1 MGYVG
6 PGSSGWSRR
15 CTDRHLA
22 AAPYDAERMPH
33 LAQTPGEP
41 RPTGLT
47 GVLAASDLGELLR
60 LGHDRRY
67 PRGATLMLQ
76 GARPSSV
83 VIHLEG
89 WAKVVA
95 STADGRDVLLAV
107 IGVGD
112 VTGHWEAV
120 TGTTC
125 AATVT
130 ALEPCRVR
138 AITAVAFVTF
148 LEAHPRATLA
158 LLRYTITGYVRADRR
173 RTEAGT
179 LDAAHRLGSVLLELA
194 HADRHIDDDHAP
206 VELGIPISQEEIA
219 GLISA
224 SRQSVARALTTLRQ
238 RGFIATGRRSIT
250 VRDVAGLRRFTDQI

>member
-1 MGYVG
+1 
-6 PGSSGWSRR
+6 
-15 CTDRHLA
+15 
-22 AAPYDAERMPH
+22 
-33 LAQTPGEP
+33 
-41 RPTGLT
+41 
-47 GVLAASDLGELLR
+47 
-60 LGHDRRY
+60 
-67 PRGATLMLQ
+67 MLQ
-76 GARPSSV
+76 GDRPSIV
-83 VIHLEG
+83 LIHLEG
-89 WAKVVA
+89 RAKVVT

-112 VTGHWEAV
+112 LTGHWEAV

-148 LEAHPRATLA
+148 LETHPRATLA

-194 HADRHIDDDHAP
+194 HADRQIDDDHAP

>member
-1 MGYVG
+1 
-6 PGSSGWSRR
+6 
-15 CTDRHLA
+15 
-22 AAPYDAERMPH
+22 
-33 LAQTPGEP
+33 
-41 RPTGLT
+41 
-47 GVLAASDLGELLR
+47 
-60 LGHDRRY
+60 
-67 PRGATLMLQ
+67 MLQ
-76 GARPSSV
+76 GDHPSNV

-125 AATVT
+125 GATVT
-130 ALEPCRVR
+130 TLEPCRVR

-158 LLRYTITGYVRADRR
+158 LLRYMVTGFERSDRR

-194 HADRHIDDDHAP
+194 HADRHVDDDDTP

>member
-1 MGYVG
+1 
-6 PGSSGWSRR
+6 
-15 CTDRHLA
+15 
-22 AAPYDAERMPH
+22 MPH
-33 LAQTPGEP
+33 LAQKPGEP
-41 RPTGLT
+41 RPIGFT

-67 PRGATLMLQ
+67 PRGATVMLE
-76 GARPSSV
+76 GDRPSSV

-112 VTGHWEAV
+112 VSGHWEAV
-120 TGTTC
+120 TATPC
-125 AATVT
+125 AATIIT
-130 ALEPCRVR
+130 LEPCRVR
-138 AITAVAFVTF
+138 AITAVDFVAF
-148 LEAHPRATLA
+148 LEAHPRASLA

-194 HADRHIDDDHAP
+194 HADRHIDDNHAP
-206 VELGIPISQEEIA
+206 VELGIPLSQDEIA

-250 VRDVAGLRRFTDQI
+250 VRDVDGLRRFTHQT

>member
-33 LAQTPGEP
+33 LAQKPGEP
-41 RPTGLT
+41 RPIGFTGL
-47 GVLAASDLGELLR
+47 LAGSDRDDLLR

-76 GARPSSV
+76 GARPSIV
-83 VIHLEG
+83 VIILEG
-89 WAKVVA
+89 WAKVVV
-95 STADGRDVLLAV
+95 STADGRDVLLTV
-107 IGVGD
+107 VGVGD
-112 VTGHWEAV
+112 LSGHWEAV

-130 ALEPCRVR
+130 TLEPCRVR

-148 LEAHPRATLA
+148 LEAHPRVTLA
-158 LLRYTITGYVRADRR
+158 LLRHTITGYQQADRR

>member
-1 MGYVG
+1 
-6 PGSSGWSRR
+6 
-15 CTDRHLA
+15 
-22 AAPYDAERMPH
+22 
-33 LAQTPGEP
+33 
-41 RPTGLT
+41 
-47 GVLAASDLGELLR
+47 
-60 LGHDRRY
+60 
-67 PRGATLMLQ
+67 MLE

-120 TGTTC
+120 TGATC

-130 ALEPCRVR
+130 ALEPCCVR
-138 AITAVAFVTF
+138 AITVVDFVTF
-148 LEAHPRATLA
+148 LEAHPCATLA
-158 LLRYTITGYVRADRR
+158 LLRYTITGFVRADRR

-194 HADRHIDDDHAP
+194 HADRHLDDDAP

>member
-1 MGYVG
+1 
-6 PGSSGWSRR
+6 
-15 CTDRHLA
+15 
-22 AAPYDAERMPH
+22 MPH
-33 LAQTPGEP
+33 LAQKPGEP
-41 RPTGLT
+41 RPTGFT

-89 WAKVVA
+89 WSKVLA
-95 STADGRDVLLAV
+95 STEDGRDVLLAV
-107 IGVGD
+107 VGVGD

-120 TGTTC
+120 TGTPC

-130 ALEPCRVR
+130 TLEPCRVR

-158 LLRYTITGYVRADRR
+158 LLRYTITQFVRADRR

-179 LDAAHRLGSVLLELA
+179 LDAAHRLGSVLLELS
-194 HADRHIDDDHAP
+194 HAYGHIDDDNAP

>member
-1 MGYVG
+1 
-6 PGSSGWSRR
+6 
-15 CTDRHLA
+15 
-22 AAPYDAERMPH
+22 
-33 LAQTPGEP
+33 
-41 RPTGLT
+41 
-47 GVLAASDLGELLR
+47 
-60 LGHDRRY
+60 
-67 PRGATLMLQ
+67 MLQ

-89 WAKVVA
+89 WSKVVA
-95 STADGRDVLLAV
+95 STEDGRDVLLAV
-107 IGVGD
+107 VGVGD

-120 TGTTC
+120 TGTPC

-130 ALEPCRVR
+130 TLEPCRVR

-158 LLRYTITGYVRADRR
+158 LLRYTITQFVRADRR

-179 LDAAHRLGSVLLELA
+179 LDAAHRLGSVLLELSRA
-194 HADRHIDDDHAP
+194 YRHIDDDAP

>member
-1 MGYVG
+1 M
-6 PGSSGWSRR
+6 
-15 CTDRHLA
+15 T
-22 AAPYDAERMPH
+22 H
-33 LAQTPGEP
+33 LAQKPKEP
-41 RPTGLT
+41 RSTGFI
-47 GVLAASDLGELLR
+47 GVLAASDRDELLG
-60 LGHDRRY
+60 LGHERRH
-67 PRGATLMLQ
+67 PRGTTLMLE
-76 GARPSSV
+76 GTRPGFV

-107 IGVGD
+107 VGAGD

-120 TGTTC
+120 TETTC
-125 AATVT
+125 SATVT
-130 ALEPCRVR
+130 TLEPSRVR
-138 AITAVAFVTF
+138 AITAVAFVAF

-158 LLRYTITGYVRADRR
+158 LLRYTIDGFVRADRR

-194 HADRHIDDDHAP
+194 HADRHIVDDDAP
-206 VELGIPISQEEIA
+206 LELGIPISQEEIA

-224 SRQSVARALTTLRQ
+224 SRQSVSRALTTLRQ